1 MKSAISSES
10 YAPVS
15 RGLRQ
20 HLAQMSGNAV
30 KLYLELLL
38 SAAFAGPNKGRVAVS
53 FTELAMSLKMHRQT
67 VHVAAR
73 MLRPYFIE
81 WEPAKNQHDV
91 TVFTVQKF
99 KSIKDFAVSRT
110 AHSEVTADDLPDEKS
125 DKLYASE
132 VTAPSA
138 IDRYDKELS
147 DPKKLKK
154 PKKEAAA
161 AALPKTEDSVW
172 NFLEIHPCGPLPFRS
187 LLETGWAGRNGGPY
201 SELIG
206 RTIDAWEAAE
216 GQKLG
221 RPAAALFRALDK
233 LRKGESATAERA
245 GSAGEAIRVFS
256 LEEIPA

>member
-1 MKSAISSES
+1 VKSGTSSES

-20 HLAQMSGNAV
+20 HLAKMSGNAV

-38 SAAFAGPNKGRVAVS
+38 SAAFAGPNKGQIAVS
-53 FTELAMSLKMHRQT
+53 FAELAMSLKMHRQT
-67 VHVAAR
+67 VHKAAR
-73 MLRPYFIE
+73 KLRPYFIE

-91 TVFTVQKF
+91 TVFKIQKF

-132 VTAPSA
+132 VTAPSV
-138 IDRYDKELS
+138 IDTNDNGLPG
-147 DPKKLKK
+147 PKKLKK

-172 NFLEIHPCGPLPFRS
+172 NFLEIHPCGPLSFRS
-187 LLETGWAGRNGGPY
+187 LLEAGWATRNSGPY
-201 SELIG
+201 SPLVG
-206 RTIDAWEAAE
+206 NALDAWEAAE
-216 GQKLG
+216 GQ
-221 RPAAALFRALDK
+221 RPNGCVPLFRALAK
-233 LRKGESATAERA
+233 LRENEKRA
-245 GSAGEAIRVFS
+245 PRPGAISSEPIHAFRP
-256 LEEIPA
+256 EEIPA